1 MVDVLVAV
9 VVSVTR
15 FLTNFDAL
23 ANLKFFSVYM
33 AIFLTYIGHYYLL
46 CAAQLLTV

>member
-1 MVDVLVAV
+1 MVDVLVVV

-15 FLTNFDAL
+15 FLTNFAAL
-23 ANLKFFSVYM
+23 ANLNFFGVYM

-46 CAAQLLTV
+46 CAAQMFTV